1 VDKRKDERFSTKL
14 YVKLNSGS
22 LTSWGVLSDISQNGL
37 FIKSNRHFSI
47 DALIDIEIF
56 MPDKSI
62 SLLRGIVRRITEQ
75 PDSNRKF
82 GIGIEIIEKDI
93 IYKHFL
99 KFFDGQA
106 KTSVWSLSRT
116 SDDHIFQK

>member
-14 YVKLNSGS
+14 YVKLNSGPI
-22 LTSWGVLSDISQNGL
+22 TSWGILSDISENGL
-37 FIKSNRHFSI
+37 FIKSNRNFST

-62 SLLRGIVRRITEQ
+62 SLLKGIVRRITEQ
-75 PDSNRKF
+75 SDSHRKF
-82 GIGIEIIEKDI
+82 GIGIEIIEKDM

-99 KFFDGQA
+99 KFFDGQT
-106 KTSVWSLSRT
+106 KTSVWSLART
-116 SDDHIFQK
+116 SDNHIF

>member
-14 YVKLNSGS
+14 YVKLSSGS
-22 LTSWGVLSDISQNGL
+22 LTSWGVLCDISENGL
-37 FIKSNRHFSI
+37 FIKSNRDFST

-62 SLLRGIVRRITEQ
+62 SLLRGIVRRITQQ
-75 PDSNRKF
+75 PDLNRKF
-82 GIGIEIIEKDI
+82 GIGIEIIEKDM

-99 KFFDGQA
+99 KSFNGQA

-116 SDDHIFQK
+116 SDNHIF

>member
-1 VDKRKDERFSTKL
+1 VDKRKGERFSTRL

-22 LTSWGVLSDISQNGL
+22 LISWGVLSDISENGL
-37 FIKSNRHFSI
+37 FIKSNRNFSI

-62 SLLRGIVRRITEQ
+62 SLLRGIVRRTTEQ
-75 PDSNRKF
+75 ADLNRKF

-99 KFFDGQA
+99 KFFNGQT

-116 SDDHIFQK
+116 SDNHIF

>member
-1 VDKRKDERFSTKL
+1 MNKRKDKRFDTKL

-22 LTSWGVLSDISQNGL
+22 SISWAILSDISENGL
-37 FIKSNRHFSI
+37 FIKSNRNFST
-47 DALIDIEIF
+47 DALINIEIF

-75 PDSNRKF
+75 PDLNRKF
-82 GIGIEIIEKDI
+82 GIGIELIEKDI
-93 IYKHFL
+93 IYKHFM
-99 KFFDGQA
+99 KFFNGQT

-116 SDDHIFQK
+116 SDNRIF